1 MERRPQTIGLIGGT
15 GRMGQL
21 FQRLLTGDGYTVLTA
36 GRRTELSYEQLTERS
51 DVVIV
56 SVPIDHTAGTIRRI
70 APRLRPGQ
78 LLSDF
83 TSVKAEP
90 VRVMLETPA
99 FVIGCHPVFG
109 PVPDPA
115 GQNVVLCPARPGPF
129 LDWYR
134 ELFESHGM
142 HVELME
148 AEAHDRAMGLVQ
160 GLLHFVNVT
169 FARSLQSSGASAA
182 DLLRVSSPVY
192 RLFFATLG
200 RILSGDPAL
209 YGAIQVRNPWTRK
222 IVREFLRDGQELLG
236 TIERNDEQTFQKLFD
251 QAAAFLGDARGE
263 ARAESEWLIE
273 HPRPRPAPPGKT
285 ATGAAPAPGKS

>member
-1 MERRPQTIGLIGGT
+1 MEPRPRIIGFIGGT

-21 FQRLLTGDGYTVLTA
+21 FLRLLSADGYTVLTA
-36 GRRTELSYEQLTERS
+36 GRSTALSYEQLVDRS

-56 SVPIDHTAGTIRRI
+56 TVPIDNTAETIRRI

-90 VRVMLETPA
+90 VRLMLQSPA

-115 GQNVVLCPARPGPF
+115 GQNVVLCPARPGPY

-134 ELFESHGM
+134 GLFESHGM

-160 GLLHFVNVT
+160 GLLHFVNVA
-169 FARSLQSSGASAA
+169 FARALQSSGAPV
-182 DLLRVSSPVY
+182 DELLRVSSPVY

-209 YGAIQVRNPWTRK
+209 YGAIQVRNPWSRK
-222 IVREFLRDGQELLG
+222 TVREFLRHGQDLLNA
-236 TIERNDEQTFQKLFD
+236 IEHDDEKAFQALFD
-251 QAAAFLGDARGE
+251 QAATYLGEARRE
-263 ARAESEWLIE
+263 ARAESEWIID
-273 HPRPRPAPPGKT
+273 HPRPRPEAPAK
-285 ATGAAPAPGKS
+285 PAPGAPPAPDKS